1 MTSVNSNE
9 LGLLQARRQCST
21 RVKYV
26 DNHGGVMAHSLVAKS
41 PTPEAETQSLCR
53 TTPMKTMRSDGSDGS
68 TTVIVFASSCA
79 SVFLPLGVGI
89 VISNNVQK
97 KPAPISSTSSVEL
110 TTYVDNH
117 RHHHHHHH
125 HQLPA

>member
-53 TTPMKTMRSDGSDGS
+53 TTPMKTMRSDGS
-68 TTVIVFASSCA
+68 
-79 SVFLPLGVGI
+79 
-89 VISNNVQK
+89 
-97 KPAPISSTSSVEL
+97 KP
-110 TTYVDNH
+110 
-117 RHHHHHHH
+117 RR
-125 HQLPA
+125 